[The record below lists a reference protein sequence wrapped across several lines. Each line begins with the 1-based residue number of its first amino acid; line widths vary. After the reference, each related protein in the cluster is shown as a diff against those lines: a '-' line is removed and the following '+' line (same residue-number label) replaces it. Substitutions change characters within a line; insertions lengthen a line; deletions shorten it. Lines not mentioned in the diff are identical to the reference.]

1 MLEDNFYSKDY
12 KLNARCLHSTE
23 SVQSIAGMQVLNM
36 GVGRARG
43 TYGWL
48 LPLAHNEIS
57 FLPLFF
63 LIQFLDFLHEFTC
76 SRLRYRRCVW
86 RKRVE

>member
-43 TYGWL
+43 HLWL
-48 LPLAHNEIS
+48 SPA
-57 FLPLFF
+57 FGT
-63 LIQFLDFLHEFTC
+63 Q
-76 SRLRYRRCVW
+76 
-86 RKRVE
+86 